1 MTEECI
7 KIKRA
12 ENGFIV
18 TEIQCE
24 DVNDKGNKIFKEF
37 YEVIEED
44 DNGFPTMREKETLK
58 RLLILV
64 AEKCGYMEDKWGK
77 ENLRI
82 SFDGKGRKCEDG
94 N

>member
-1 MTEECI
+1 MNKEHIEI
-7 KIKRA
+7 RKA
-12 ENGFIV
+12 ENGFIITNV
-18 TEIQCE
+18 YFENTTKE
-24 DVNDKGNKIFKEF
+24 GNKIFNEVT
-37 YEVIEED
+37 EVIEEGE
-44 DNGFPTMREKETLK
+44 NEKETLK